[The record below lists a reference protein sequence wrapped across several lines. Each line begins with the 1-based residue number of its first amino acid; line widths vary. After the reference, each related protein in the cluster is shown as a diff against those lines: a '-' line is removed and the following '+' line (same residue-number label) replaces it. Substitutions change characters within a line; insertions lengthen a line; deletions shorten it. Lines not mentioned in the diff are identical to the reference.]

1 MANIVE
7 LREKSDEQLE
17 EMLTNGREEM
27 FNLRFQKA
35 ISQLKDGIR
44 IRTVRRELAQVQSVL
59 GNRQLAIAAAAEH
72 PEIAVA
78 LNGKEWDANARYVY
92 EDQGFQVEFTNDGAQ
107 VASALVDLNKKAPR
121 TRRQRNAQS
130 ARQLVKHYE
139 IN

>member
-7 LREKSDEQLE
+7 LREKNNVQLE

-59 GNRQLAIAAAAEH
+59 GNRQLAITAASQY
-72 PEIAVA
+72 PEIASA
-78 LNGKEWDANARYVY
+78 LSGVEWDASARYVY
-92 EDQGFQVEFTNDGAQ
+92 EDQGFQVEFTNNGSQ
-107 VASALVDLNKKAPR
+107 VASALVNLNVKAPK
-121 TRRQRNAQS
+121 TRRQRDAKA
-130 ARQLVKHYE
+130 ARQLVKRYE